1 MSELE
6 VGYADRCFGDV
17 RPCGDGM
24 IYHSDATS
32 LRLMLADGMGHGQS
46 AHNAVKRLKQTF
58 SWFCERSQT
67 MGSLA
72 DCIREM
78 HNGMKDRG
86 ASNQAAVALIDLN
99 LASGLC
105 SALSIGNVK
114 AHLISNH
121 SVLTMPSLNGMVGG
135 QLPASLPIAVEH
147 LKSWS
152 LLVVHS
158 DGVSASAVRPYLE
171 SLPISHTHIAGE
183 AQLLAKQMVERFG
196 KNSDDASCA
205 VVVLNQGVLA

>member
-1 MSELE
+1 MNRLE

-24 IYHSDATS
+24 IYRGDATS

-58 SWFCERSQT
+58 SWFCERSRS

-78 HNGMKDRG
+78 HDGMKDRG
-86 ASNQAAVALIDLN
+86 TGNQAAVAVIDLN
-99 LASGLC
+99 VTSGLC
-105 SALSIGNVK
+105 GALSIGNVK
-114 AHLISNH
+114 AHLIGSH
-121 SVLTMPSLNGMVGG
+121 SVLSIPCLNGMVGG
-135 QLPASLPIAVEH
+135 RLPASLPIAVEH
-147 LKSWS
+147 LKPWS

-158 DGVSASAVRPYLE
+158 DGISARAVLPFLE
-171 SLPISHTHIAGE
+171 SLPISHTHMAGE
-183 AQLLAKQMVERFG
+183 AQLLAQKIVDQFA
-196 KNSDDASCA
+196 KSSDDASCA
-205 VVVLNQGVLA
+205 VVVLNQGALA